1 MCPGLSPTPRANPAL
16 QGTCRQR
23 RWPCRGCGCR
33 GQGAA
38 HPHPSWLVGSHEA
51 SVCSQ
56 HSLTP
61 GKTEATVTEER
72 TGWQPPQGQ
81 YGAVEKV
88 VASGP
93 KIWLSHCETLHKS
106 PQFPHLLNGDNNA
119 KKQPQS
125 PKEKD
130 RMELWDQGCAFFWFL
145 LRKVLRC
152 QRGDPGGPGMQSQ
165 DCTGPQVPSSYPPA
179 ASLLI
184 QSLSCLIIPSDS
196 NTESLAPL
204 LGRSF
209 HCHPENTSFFFF

>member
-33 GQGAA
+33 GRGAA
-38 HPHPSWLVGSHEA
+38 PPHPSWLVGSHEA

-61 GKTEATVTEER
+61 GKREATVTEER
-72 TGWQPPQGQ
+72 TSWQPPQGQ

-130 RMELWDQGCAFFWFL
+130 RMELWDQGCVRVL
-145 LRKVLRC
+145 LVSPEESTPLSKGRPRRTRNAIPRLHRASGTLQLPTC
-152 QRGDPGGPGMQSQ
+152 SITPHSIIILPHH
-165 DCTGPQVPSSYPPA
+165 PQ
-179 ASLLI
+179 
-184 QSLSCLIIPSDS
+184 
-196 NTESLAPL
+196 
-204 LGRSF
+204 
-209 HCHPENTSFFFF
+209 